1 MYISMTRPLAVQQ
14 AARPGGTTRRW
25 SGIYAPH
32 VATGAQQQLEAV
44 GVAVLGG
51 SVNRRSAVVGALV
64 DVAARTN
71 EIIYWSKRGVPKDYL
86 LLHATLYLVLG
97 FWRLP
102 NVRKHE
108 SNITDGVKWSSAS
121 GACVL

>member
-1 MYISMTRPLAVQQ
+1 MIVAGDDVQRR
-14 AARPGGTTRRW
+14 ATVFVSLVAIGT
-25 SGIYAPH
+25 
-32 VATGAQQQLEAV
+32 
-44 GVAVLGG
+44 
-51 SVNRRSAVVGALV
+51 
-64 DVAARTN
+64 RTN

>member
-1 MYISMTRPLAVQQ
+1 MSVT
-14 AARPGGTTRRW
+14 GGN
-25 SGIYAPH
+25 
-32 VATGAQQQLEAV
+32 
-44 GVAVLGG
+44 
-51 SVNRRSAVVGALV
+51 VNRRKAVFVALV
-64 DVAARTN
+64 DVAARIQQQLEALGVAVLSGTVN
-71 EIIYWSKRGVPKDYL
+71 RRNAVVVALVRVTARSIDRNIYWSKRGVPKDYL

-108 SNITDGVKWSSAS
+108 SNITDGVKWSSAC